1 MNKDVL
7 LVERRGAN
15 REIAVLTTNRPEHQ
29 NRSNYEYYERAT
41 EVYEELAAD
50 HNLRV
55 MVITG
60 VGDYFA
66 TGGQLNASDPVEKE
80 RYQNATKTF
89 TAAKKKISVPVI
101 AAVNGDCFAGGMNT
115 LMSADLAITVDTAK
129 FGYPEI
135 KRGGFAALA
144 MVTAMEYIPQKPLL
158 QAFYSGDLFDAQQA
172 LKYNLV
178 NEITDAEHFWDT
190 VEKYIEM
197 IISKPAELIRIG
209 KLGYFGMQPLPLNE
223 RSEYARN
230 VLKEVLDAQASH
242 QPESDKG

>member
-1 MNKDVL
+1 MKKDVL
-7 LVERRGAN
+7 IVERKGEN
-15 REIAVLTTNRPEHQ
+15 GEIAILTTNRPEHQ

-41 EVYEELAAD
+41 EVYEELAVD
-50 HNLRV
+50 KNLRV
-55 MVITG
+55 MVVTG

-80 RYQNATKTF
+80 GYQKATKTF
-89 TAAKKKISVPVI
+89 TAAKKKITVPVI

-115 LMSADLAITVDTAK
+115 LMGADLAVAVDTAQ

-144 MVTAMEYIPQKPLL
+144 MVTAMDYIPQKPLL
-158 QAFYSGDLFDAQQA
+158 QAFYSGELFDAQQA

-178 NEITDAEHFWDT
+178 NEVTDKEHFWQV
-190 VEKYIEM
+190 VEKYIDM
-197 IISKPAELIRIG
+197 IVSKPAELIRIG
-209 KLGYFGMQPLPLNE
+209 KLGYFGMQPLPLSE
-223 RSEYARN
+223 RPDYARK
-230 VLKEVLDAQASH
+230 VLKEVLDAQASL